1 MVIEQFWWGI
11 VTNVCKMRCEKFGFE
26 RNRSWLCFGLAKLG
40 GLAFCA
46 LVAKLV
52 KK

>member
-1 MVIEQFWWGI
+1 MGNCHKCIQNEVS
-11 VTNVCKMRCEKFGFE
+11 KFLLQKELILVGF
-26 RNRSWLCFGLAKLG
+26 RLAKLG